1 MEAENARLR
10 AALAETQAA
19 LAETQV
25 ALAETQAALANS
37 RKECEWLVFL
47 RDSLKA
53 YNTIESERLIMRRC
67 SKHSCSD
74 SAFIFPLPQ

>member
-10 AALAETQAA
+10 A
-19 LAETQV
+19 

>member
-10 AALAETQAA
+10 AALAETQA
-19 LAETQV
+19 